1 MLKGKKY
8 DAEETF
14 KSIIGFSLS
23 NEALDEKTTNQEANT
38 EQDSMPEKPLAV
50 VKKPTRVKPG
60 TPSVLAPKKK
70 TAGRPK
76 INRET
81 KKRYTFTILPS
92 LYERAAQKAEEDGF
106 SLSEKVSYLLEEY
119 TGEKARK

>member
-23 NEALDEKTTNQEANT
+23 NEALDEKTTNQEVNT
-38 EQDSMPEKPLAV
+38 EQDPMPEKPLAV

-60 TPSVLAPKKK
+60 TPSVLTPKK

-106 SLSEKVSYLLEEY
+106 SLSEKVSSLLEEY
-119 TGEKARK
+119 TGEQARK

>member
-23 NEALDEKTTNQEANT
+23 NEALDEKPMHQESNAK
-38 EQDSMPEKPLAV
+38 QDPIPEKPLPVA
-50 VKKPTRVKPG
+50 KKPTRVKPS
-60 TPSVLAPKKK
+60 PSAALAPKNK

-92 LYERAAQKAEEDGF
+92 LYERAARKAEEDGL
-106 SLSEKVSYLLEEY
+106 SLSEKISSLLEGY
-119 TGEKARK
+119 TKE